1 MTTLAETLAI
11 AGPDGQSQTLVKKGA
26 QAPVTARAV
35 FATQRAGERAL
46 SWRLFEG
53 EGPGARLVGTFS
65 AALPP
70 GLPGNTWLAVF
81 VTVGDDA
88 TVRCEV
94 KENLRR
100 LSIAPGFDG
109 AGATAAVFKVSE

>member
-1 MTTLAETLAI
+1 MTLPEALTI
-11 AGPDGQSQTLVKKGA
+11 AGPDGQTQTLVKKGG

-46 SWRLFEG
+46 AWRLYEG
-53 EGPGARLVGTFS
+53 EGPAARLLGTFS

-70 GLPGNTWLAVF
+70 GLPGNTWLTVL

-100 LSIAPGFDG
+100 LALAPGCDR
-109 AGATAAVFKVSE
+109 AGATATTYRVSE